1 MTRTLVNKLTDEE
14 KTEARDY
21 ALNLIKLPYEE
32 VKNLARTSRT
42 HILLFTRFF
51 RLAKDEL
58 HEAIKEKFLEPE
70 WKERAE
76 KLEIE
81 ILDLMKENRLKFMYD
96 YWIDQ
101 LEHWE
106 VKYHI
111 ISHILT
117 SHKFWNDEILVIWIP
132 YYSTHAQ
139 CDKFWYKLEIKKSE
153 VPQLF
158 KKFICEMKRYQWNA
172 FLTST
177 KR

>member
-1 MTRTLVNKLTDEE
+1 
-14 KTEARDY
+14 
-21 ALNLIKLPYEE
+21 
-32 VKNLARTSRT
+32 
-42 HILLFTRFF
+42 
-51 RLAKDEL
+51 
-58 HEAIKEKFLEPE
+58 
-70 WKERAE
+70 
-76 KLEIE
+76 
-81 ILDLMKENRLKFMYD
+81 MKENRLKFMYD